1 MVADPAR
8 FGFDPAVV
16 QTDVCFNGNQCQM
29 DPTWGITSPT
39 ADPDRLMFYDGV
51 HPTTAV
57 HAINADYIHSI
68 LSAPWEISLLPE
80 IALGGLMSHQQQLRH
95 EWQSARGDWQ
105 RRGDW
110 HTFVAATGHS
120 RDFESGAAVS
130 EADNDGLGIT
140 LGSSYRLADAWR
152 WGFSL
157 GLQDQRL
164 ETPSDSSYKLDAT
177 C

>member
-1 MVADPAR
+1 LPDVGLTPAGAASGDRAQWSSLSAAFNQSLRDQLAAQGASVILLNVRGLVAEVVADPAR

-80 IALGGLMSHQQQLRH
+80 IALGGLMSHQQQ
-95 EWQSARGDWQ
+95 
-105 RRGDW
+105 
-110 HTFVAATGHS
+110 
-120 RDFESGAAVS
+120 
-130 EADNDGLGIT
+130 
-140 LGSSYRLADAWR
+140 
-152 WGFSL
+152 
-157 GLQDQRL
+157 
-164 ETPSDSSYKLDAT
+164 
-177 C
+177 